1 MGKVTSVFV
10 RKVIQQVDNTVGRN
24 ELLLSVGLDP
34 DAEPDPAVMIS
45 DEDHYAILERIVRA
59 EPNGSSLPL
68 RVGQSMECDD
78 YGAFGLAWK
87 SAPTLRGSYER
98 AVRYALVLTS
108 VSHYE
113 IEDACNDTY
122 MHLRRDGVRRLGLRL
137 SNEITL
143 ASIVSISRQVSS
155 EPFSPKAVF
164 IKHAAPADISDHEQY
179 FGCPVHFNADRDALL
194 VSKLS
199 LDVPNILGDEMMSR
213 FFQTHL
219 DADLARLEDNEALD
233 GRVRLEV
240 TKRLSEGL
248 PELTT
253 IAGELGMSARTL
265 QRRLAEMGYSFQEL
279 VDDAR
284 RELSQTL
291 LQETDY
297 SLVDIAFL
305 TGFSG
310 QSGFNR
316 AFKRWSGQTPRSY
329 RLQSL

>member
-10 RKVIQQVDNTVGRN
+10 RKVIKQVDNQLDQN
-24 ELLLSVGLDP
+24 ALLLSVGLDP
-34 DAEPDPAVMIS
+34 DAESDPALMIS
-45 DEDHYAILERIVRA
+45 DEDHYAMLERIVRA
-59 EPNGSSLPL
+59 EPKGSSLPL
-68 RVGQSMECDD
+68 RVGQAMVCDD

-87 SAPTLRGSYER
+87 SAPTLMASYER
-98 AVRYALVLTS
+98 AVRYALILTS
-108 VSHYE
+108 VSRYE
-113 IEDACNDTY
+113 LENVGSDAY
-122 MHLRRDGVRRLGLRL
+122 MHLRRDGARRLGLRL
-137 SNEITL
+137 SNETTL

-164 IKHAAPADISDHEQY
+164 IKHPAPADISDHEQY
-179 FGCPVHFNADRDALL
+179 FQCPVHFDADRDALL
-194 VSKLS
+194 VTKRS

-219 DADLARLEDNEALD
+219 DADLARLEENEALD
-233 GRVRLEV
+233 GHVRLQV
-240 TKRLSEGL
+240 SKRLSEGV

-265 QRRLAEMGYSFQEL
+265 QRRLADIGYSFQEL

-284 RELSQTL
+284 RELAQTL
-291 LQETDY
+291 LQETNY